1 MEVDLMK
8 KFLVLLNAALFLGTI
23 ALTPAHAADTDVF
36 TNILKTMDKTICSS
50 PKKLLPFYK
59 KDALLMEDDTPINL
73 QERVED
79 FERMIAEFED
89 MKCSAIRKTI
99 GGKAGEKIGYLFVD
113 ETVSV
118 SSRLSTNDR
127 QHSFCNYVFEKEG
140 NRWKVAL
147 QHCSRL
153 PDYTIEPTDDAL
165 QFYHN
170 PVY

>member
-8 KFLVLLNAALFLGTI
+8 KFLVLLTAALFSGTM
-23 ALTPAHAADTDVF
+23 ALTPANAADTDVF
-36 TNILKTMDKTICSS
+36 TKFLENMDQTICSS
-50 PKKLLPFYK
+50 PKKLLPYYK
-59 KDALLMEDDTPINL
+59 KDAVLMEDDTPVIL
-73 QERVED
+73 EERVED
-79 FERMIAEFED
+79 FERMIAEFEE
-89 MKCSAIRKTI
+89 MKCTTTRKTL
-99 GGKAGEKIGYLFVD
+99 GGKVGEKVGYLVVD

-140 NRWKVAL
+140 NSWKVAL

-153 PDYTIEPTDDAL
+153 PDYLIEPNEDAL
-165 QFYHN
+165 QYYHN